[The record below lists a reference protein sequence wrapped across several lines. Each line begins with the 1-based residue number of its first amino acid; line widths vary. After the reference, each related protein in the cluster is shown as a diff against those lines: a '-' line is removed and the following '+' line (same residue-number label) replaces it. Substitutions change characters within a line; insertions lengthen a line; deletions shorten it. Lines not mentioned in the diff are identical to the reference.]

1 LVHIKNEKAA
11 LAFQFAV
18 QRGKFILLVAAQK
31 SMTHRLSRAITVGL
45 LLSAMV
51 GWSPAGW
58 SQDGSVRQRVKDRQ
72 AQRQPAQAEA
82 ASVPEFQAVLSKPGD
97 YRFSF
102 QHKGLSR
109 MYRVHLPASYKPS
122 IAVPL
127 LFALHGGGGNMD
139 YQADDTKYG
148 LISKSEQ
155 EGFAVVFPN
164 GYSKLPGG
172 KLATWNAGNC
182 CAAARDEQVDD
193 VGFIREVL
201 TRVSQQVSV
210 DYKRIYATGMSNGAM
225 MAYRLACEMSEVFSG
240 IAAVAGT
247 DNTRSCAPEMP
258 VSVLHIHAKND
269 SHVLFNGGAGP
280 DSVRASQ
287 VTDFVSVANTIVKW
301 TKQNACALSPKRTLE
316 SPAAFC
322 QVYAPCA
329 GGSEVQLCVT
339 ETGGHSWPGGEKLRG
354 NEPPSQAISAV
365 DVMWD
370 FFKRIKPPVLQTQ
383 PSTPASAPVP
393 SSQSK

>member
-1 LVHIKNEKAA
+1 MKP
-11 LAFQFAV
+11 
-18 QRGKFILLVAAQK
+18 RLLN
-31 SMTHRLSRAITVGL
+31 AIGVGICLIGL
-45 LLSAMV
+45 LAWPQS
-51 GWSPAGW
+51 GW
-58 SQDGSVRQRVKDRQ
+58 SQGSTVGQRLKDRL
-72 AQRQPAQAEA
+72 AQRQPAKAE
-82 ASVPEFQAVLSKPGD
+82 SGNGTDFQVALIKPGE
-97 YRFSF
+97 YRFNF
-102 QHKGLSR
+102 QHNGLNR
-109 MYRVHLPASYKPS
+109 MYRLHLPASYKP
-122 IAVPL
+122 AMPVPL
-127 LFALHGGGGNMD
+127 LFAMHGGGGNMD
-139 YQADDTKYG
+139 LQADDAKYG

-155 EGFAVVFPN
+155 QGFVVVFPN

-182 CAAARDEQVDD
+182 CAAARDAQIDD

-201 TRVSQQVSV
+201 TRVTQQVNV

-247 DNTRSCAPEMP
+247 DNTRSCEPEMP

-287 VTDFVSVANTIVKW
+287 VTDYVSVANTIVKW
-301 TKQNACALSPKRTLE
+301 TKKSACGLPPKRTLDT
-316 SPAAFC
+316 PAAFC
-322 QVYAPCA
+322 QVYAPCS

-339 ETGGHSWPGGEKLRG
+339 ETGGHSWPGGEKGRG

-370 FFKRIKPPVLQTQ
+370 FFNRIKPPVPQTQ
-383 PSTPASAPVP
+383 PMTPASAPAP